1 MQNETRN
8 KPIFNDC
15 WNQIG
20 VTGDRSCSELKTF
33 IHCRNCPVYSL
44 AGRGLLER
52 EPPPGYIN
60 EWTNLLVSQSV
71 PQRESTLTQLGETI
85 SVIIFRLGVEWL
97 ALSAKLFKEVTQP
110 CVIHTIPHRSNEILL
125 GIVNIRGEILMCV
138 SLSHLLG
145 LEDNSANSGS
155 EQSKIQQPL
164 TLKSKTNVS
173 SVMYQRMVVVEI
185 EGNRWVFPVDE
196 IFTVQRFHAN
206 ELLDAPAVISNA
218 TYTYTKWIINWQ
230 DKKVNY
236 LDDELLFY
244 TLNRKIT

>member
-1 MQNETRN
+1 MQYKTSN

-71 PQRESTLTQLGETI
+71 PQPESALTQLGETI

-97 ALSAKLFKEVTQP
+97 ALSAKFFKEVTQP

-125 GIVNIRGEILMCV
+125 GIVNIRGEILICV
-138 SLSHLLG
+138 SLSNLLG
-145 LEDNSANSGS
+145 LEDNLANSGS
-155 EQSKIQQPL
+155 EPSKIQQPL
-164 TLKSKTNVS
+164 TRKSKTNVS

-206 ELLDAPAVISNA
+206 ELLDAPAVISNT

>member
-1 MQNETRN
+1 MQYKTSNQ
-8 KPIFNDC
+8 PIFNDC

-20 VTGDRSCSELKTF
+20 VTGDRSCPELKTF

-71 PQRESTLTQLGETI
+71 PQRESALTQLGETI

-145 LEDNSANSGS
+145 LEDNPANSDS